1 MLTCTYECVDRFAFI
16 SDETRW
22 PCYSGSNFTVNA
34 WVAVAKLY
42 RSLDPALRIQQDLT
56 PAADGPV
63 WEAVEP
69 LVDAWVWQEG
79 QFQFGVAS
87 GNGAKAARI
96 EQQLGL
102 IAKVRKAGKAAYI
115 YNNEVAVIDMPA
127 HRVRTFPWQLWRTN
141 YAYEVSRH
149 AGFQGSL
156 SWYTTV
162 SWFGSNPYKFANVL
176 CGSPIGHSAH
186 PTHPRPT
193 DPPCLSERAAG
204 EWYEM
209 YPPPDNDLCH
219 KGPVTSIRWE
229 LLRQGLEDVEYM
241 ALLDRLAGE
250 ADREYDCGYE
260 AAVLAGTTL
269 SAARPHTSCCASL
282 ANAHAALDAVDD
294 VTWGI
299 TASSTG
305 PQAGNP
311 PYNLTE
317 SEPYTTSPIVLH
329 RVLDGVAAAIE
340 GVQRVCATSSTPL
353 KTDDAES
360 TPPAYPNAAPTSR
373 RITLAQF
380 DQDHAPDRHLI
391 R

>member
-1 MLTCTYECVDRFAFI
+1 MLQLLSLFATGCSHARMDDCVDRFAFI

-176 CGSPIGHSAH
+176 CGNPIGPWAH
-186 PTHPRPT
+186 PTHPRAT

-260 AAVLAGTTL
+260 AAVLAGTAL
-269 SAARPHTSCCASL
+269 SGARPHTSCCASL
-282 ANAHAALDAVDD
+282 ADAKAALDAVDL

-299 TASSTG
+299 TGSGTG
-305 PQAGNP
+305 PQVGNP

-317 SEPYTTSPIVLH
+317 SEPYTTSPVVLH
-329 RVLDGVAAAIE
+329 RVLDGAAAAIE
-340 GVQRVCATSSTPL
+340 GVQRACATSSTPL

-373 RITLAQF
+373 RINDKVF
-380 DQDHAPDRHLI
+380 
-391 R
+391 